1 MLHIM
6 FRGNHLRGSGEE
18 YFLSVLPYM
27 GMAAI
32 LVICLGPRLFSF
44 ISLPG
49 GVIRNL
55 NETGPIVSAA
65 KTFENV
71 DRQMTLDC
79 LTRSP
84 NDLDL

>member
-1 MLHIM
+1 M
-6 FRGNHLRGSGEE
+6 
-18 YFLSVLPYM
+18 
-27 GMAAI
+27 
-32 LVICLGPRLFSF
+32 PRTKTIFFS
-44 ISLPG
+44 SLPG
-49 GVIRNL
+49 GAIRNL